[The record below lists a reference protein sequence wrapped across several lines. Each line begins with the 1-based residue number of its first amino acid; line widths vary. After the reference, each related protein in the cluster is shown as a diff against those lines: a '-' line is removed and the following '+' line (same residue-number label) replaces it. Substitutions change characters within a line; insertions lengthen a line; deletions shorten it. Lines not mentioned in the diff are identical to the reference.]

1 MKNIPRFTSCDLLDQ
16 NNNLQDCV
24 IFNLQQVI
32 SNRKNLVS
40 IAHHHLFYQV
50 LFITNGTGK
59 HYIDNQMYK
68 VKKGDLFFLAPGQ
81 VHKWDFNDNTEG
93 YVLNFTSDF
102 INSFLLDKDFIPN
115 LSLFKRENNENLI
128 KLDNNFTT
136 IDKLFF
142 KISMAFQENGLKD
155 FNLVHVYIL
164 ELLLTSAKLLHQK
177 HILSEEELLHS
188 NLLREYERLIDLHF
202 DKLRFPKEYA
212 TMLYVTPN
220 YLNATCQ
227 KFKGQSAGEMIRSR
241 ILLEIKRLLINTNLS
256 ASEIAY
262 KLSFKDNSYFSR
274 FFKKHIGVSPDEYR
288 RK

>member
-16 NNNLQDCV
+16 NNNRQDCV
-24 IFNLQQVI
+24 IFNLKQVI
-32 SNRKNLVS
+32 SSQKSLVS
-40 IAHHHLFYQV
+40 VAHHHLFYQI
-50 LFITNGTGK
+50 LFITNGVGK

-81 VHKWDFNDNTEG
+81 VHKWDFNENTEG

-102 INSFLLDKDFIPN
+102 IYSFLLDEGFISN
-115 LSLFKRENNENLI
+115 LSLFKRDSNENLI
-128 KLDNNFTT
+128 KLDSNFST
-136 IDKLFF
+136 IDKIFV
-142 KISMAFQENGLKD
+142 KIAIAFQENGIND

-164 ELLLTSAKLLHQK
+164 ELLLTSAKLMKQK
-177 HILSEEELLHS
+177 HVLTDEELLHS
-188 NLLREYERLIDLHF
+188 NLIREYEKLIDLHF

-212 TMLYVTPN
+212 EMLYVTPN

-241 ILLEIKRLLINTNLS
+241 ILLEIKRLLVNTNLS

-274 FFKKHIGVSPDEYR
+274 FFKKHIGISPDEYR